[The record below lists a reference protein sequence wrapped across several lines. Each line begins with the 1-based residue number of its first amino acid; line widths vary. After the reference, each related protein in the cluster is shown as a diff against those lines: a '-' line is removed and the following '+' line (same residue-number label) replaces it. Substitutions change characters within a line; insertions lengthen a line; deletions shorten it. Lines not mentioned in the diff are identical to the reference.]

1 MRASSFL
8 SAAAIDETAI
18 ASAIFAV
25 DEALPLEPA
34 DGAGAQL
41 VARCAR
47 KFGIFGPQCFEAYKQ
62 FLVLKAVC
70 KDFDA
75 KKLSPPPSVD
85 AAWHEHILD
94 TRGYRAFC
102 LKAFNQVVE
111 HDPNG
116 DVDEARAVRRAAT
129 LHNLK
134 LCFKDEYDRDLWTY
148 PEDRSLKRKRAV
160 VKDEPEPQPSTPR
173 GSLNIRIRDQTGEE
187 TFYKVKYT
195 TKFDTIFNK
204 YATRKGVAATLLRF
218 LYDGQRVRGDETPGK
233 CGTPPVCMEDGDQI
247 DCMLEQGGC

>member
-1 MRASSFL
+1 MIPEGTARSASRL
-8 SAAAIDETAI
+8 SIRSWSTIPTATWTRPAPCAAA
-18 ASAIFAV
+18 
-25 DEALPLEPA
+25 
-34 DGAGAQL
+34 
-41 VARCAR
+41 
-47 KFGIFGPQCFEAYKQ
+47 
-62 FLVLKAVC
+62 
-70 KDFDA
+70 DA
-75 KKLSPPPSVD
+75 
-85 AAWHEHILD
+85 
-94 TRGYRAFC
+94 
-102 LKAFNQVVE
+102 
-111 HDPNG
+111 
-116 DVDEARAVRRAAT
+116 
-129 LHNLK
+129 HNLK